1 MFLKQDMLLRKFFP
15 LYILSLLL
23 CAAPAHAQFSSGPA
37 PVQYTANP
45 EVPGPNQEVDMSLQ
59 GIGTFLG
66 DATITWKEN
75 GVVVNSGIGLTTHSI
90 ITGGVGTVTDVNV
103 TIVSTI
109 NGTITHDFV
118 FAPSVVY
125 LVWESNTS
133 VPLFYTGK
141 SLYTPGAPLKIVA
154 IPFVVS
160 GKALVP
166 ASKLSFQWTR
176 NDNFVP
182 GASGTGKNVFSFNGD
197 QLLGSENVSVDVLLS
212 GVKVGHSSISVQAN
226 SPQVIL
232 YDNDPLRGEI
242 LERALPATFNFS
254 SSQLTLQAEPYFF
267 SNSSVSAGKIQYT
280 WTVNGQETT
289 GPSSAQGI
297 LSLRQTG
304 AGTGSATVGV
314 TAQNTD
320 NSAYFQSASQA
331 LQLTFGQA
339 AGNALSS
346 FLGL

>member
-1 MFLKQDMLLRKFFP
+1 MKNPKTKDLGQLIDKVAPSDELRHLREKVVSLEKSLERRQKDSGQISELMAAVLEAVPTAAPSKLVYKASESVEVDSPVSHVHHLTDWHIGEKTNPEAIEEFGHTDWATARARIDNLGNNLLR
-15 LYILSLLL
+15 
-23 CAAPAHAQFSSGPA
+23 
-37 PVQYTANP
+37 
-45 EVPGPNQEVDMSLQ
+45 
-59 GIGTFLG
+59 
-66 DATITWKEN
+66 
-75 GVVVNSGIGLTTHSI
+75 
-90 ITGGVGTVTDVNV
+90 
-103 TIVSTI
+103 
-109 NGTITHDFV
+109 
-118 FAPSVVY
+118 
-125 LVWESNTS
+125 
-133 VPLFYTGK
+133 
-141 SLYTPGAPLKIVA
+141 
-154 IPFVVS
+154 
-160 GKALVP
+160 
-166 ASKLSFQWTR
+166 
-176 NDNFVP
+176 
-182 GASGTGKNVFSFNGD
+182 NVFSFNGD

-331 LQLTFGQA
+331 LQLTFGQST
-339 AGNALSS
+339 GNALSS